1 MDSIQQFANYLKEL
15 KKDEISE
22 SIDLAYS
29 STDAGLRP
37 VLSVLAKLKDSLLER
52 TVHDNEKAFLI
63 KDENRYSRFLNV

>member
-22 SIDLAYS
+22 SIKPAYS
-29 STDAGLRP
+29 STNAGIRP
-37 VLSVLAKLKDSLLER
+37 VISVQAKSKDSWIEL

-63 KDENRYSRFLNV
+63 KDENRYSSSLNV